1 LVEIYA
7 LHHEYI
13 CCNIIGVSVKDLNAQ
28 GEKQMKLT
36 PPKVIT
42 FWISVVLAVIGFLGV
57 IITIPFISTYAFW
70 FLFAGF
76 VLLVLGL
83 LVKGL

>member
-1 LVEIYA
+1 
-7 LHHEYI
+7 
-13 CCNIIGVSVKDLNAQ
+13 
-28 GEKQMKLT
+28 MKLT

-42 FWISVVLAVIGFLGV
+42 FWISVLLGV
-57 IITIPFISTYAFW
+57 LGFVGKIVTVAVLTPYAFW

-76 VLLVLGL
+76 VLLVLAL

>member
-1 LVEIYA
+1 
-7 LHHEYI
+7 
-13 CCNIIGVSVKDLNAQ
+13 
-28 GEKQMKLT
+28 MKLT

-42 FWISVVLAVIGFLGV
+42 FWIAVILGVLGFLG
-57 IITIPFISTYAFW
+57 TLTAIPLVSANAFW
-70 FLFAGF
+70 FVFAGF

>member
-1 LVEIYA
+1 
-7 LHHEYI
+7 
-13 CCNIIGVSVKDLNAQ
+13 
-28 GEKQMKLT
+28 MKLT
-36 PPKVIT
+36 LPKVIT
-42 FWISVVLAVIGFLGV
+42 FWISVILGVLGFLGV
-57 IITIPFISTYAFW
+57 IVTIPLVSAYAFW

>member
-1 LVEIYA
+1 
-7 LHHEYI
+7 
-13 CCNIIGVSVKDLNAQ
+13 
-28 GEKQMKLT
+28 MKLT

-42 FWISVVLAVIGFLGV
+42 FWIALILGV
-57 IITIPFISTYAFW
+57 LITIPLISAYAFW

-76 VLLVLGL
+76 VLLVLAL